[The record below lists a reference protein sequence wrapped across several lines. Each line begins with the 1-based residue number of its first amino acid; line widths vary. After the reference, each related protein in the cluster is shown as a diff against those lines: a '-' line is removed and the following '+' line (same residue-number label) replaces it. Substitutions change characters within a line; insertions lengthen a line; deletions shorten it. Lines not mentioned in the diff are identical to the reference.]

1 MEIPDSALHFC
12 PVSASSGCP
21 AAIRNTVHSPPLC
34 ALVAKRL
41 LEKEG
46 PVQLGISMIT
56 IDSRKQNAY
65 RKLGIHNRTELR
77 ALFSLAA
84 RFD

>member
-1 MEIPDSALHFC
+1 
-12 PVSASSGCP
+12 
-21 AAIRNTVHSPPLC
+21 
-34 ALVAKRL
+34 
-41 LEKEG
+41 
-46 PVQLGISMIT
+46 MIT